1 MAETAGDFAQAPRRE
16 ILRSEQQ
23 RIRVLAPLLL
33 FIRCLTSIGLGPLAI
48 RSDEQPV
55 RAWRLP

>member
-1 MAETAGDFAQAPRRE
+1 M
-16 ILRSEQQ
+16 
-23 RIRVLAPLLL
+23 RVLAALLL

-55 RAWRLP
+55 RVWRLP